1 MLNTTTA
8 LCHSEER
15 SDEESRFLDLKRQ
28 RNNEILRSL
37 WSLRMTIQATAVV
50 VLIVGVDFSI
60 LTRAAVEQTALQV
73 INVRKVPPAPAL
85 QAGAA
90 RVQ

>member
-1 MLNTTTA
+1 MSERRPIIPMPTTTTA

-50 VLIVGVDFSI
+50 VLRNPIIAHFRKDSI
-60 LTRAAVEQTALQV
+60 KKL
-73 INVRKVPPAPAL
+73 
-85 QAGAA
+85 
-90 RVQ
+90 